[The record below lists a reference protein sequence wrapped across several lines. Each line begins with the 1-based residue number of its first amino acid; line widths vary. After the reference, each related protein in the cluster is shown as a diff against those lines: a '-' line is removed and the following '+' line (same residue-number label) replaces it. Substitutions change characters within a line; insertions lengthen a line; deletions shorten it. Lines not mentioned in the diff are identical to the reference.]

1 MLKSECSYTL
11 THPMYSSVF
20 QRLSLKSRVT
30 LLTLVIFLLS
40 TWVSTLFA
48 SRMLRADLEQML
60 GQQQFSTASLAAS
73 QVDEALSSRMKAL
86 EQAAERSGPV
96 LLAGPAAMQAWLD
109 QNQLLSDL
117 FNFGVLA
124 YRSDGTAIAE
134 SPLRAGRVGLNYM
147 DNATVLAALTLGKS
161 STSEVQMGKK
171 LRAPVFGMTVPIRNP
186 QGQVVGAL
194 SGVIDLGAPNFLDR
208 IIQNRYGKTGGY
220 LLVAPLQRLVV
231 TATDKS
237 RIMEQLPPA
246 GVHPGLDRFINGY
259 EGSAVLVNPQGLE
272 VLVSD
277 IGIPSVGWLLAAVL
291 PAQEAFAPIR
301 ALQQHLMLA
310 AVVLTLLAG
319 ALTWWMVRRQL
330 APVLATVKTLAT
342 LSGSGQIPQPLPIA
356 HHDEFGALVTG
367 FNGLLQTL
375 AKRETDLT
383 LSAQRYRQLVNDLQV
398 GVLIQSPT
406 SEILMSNQ
414 LALDLLGLTLDQLLG
429 KTSFDPDWDVIHEDG
444 SPFPGN
450 THPVP
455 QAIAMKQ
462 AVEDVVMGVFRPA
475 SKDRVWLL
483 VTAKPQFSPEGGLQQ
498 VVCTF
503 SNISTRKVAEA
514 ALEKSEAF
522 KNTVLNSLTA
532 EIAVVDRNG
541 IIRAVNKGWQCF
553 ARDNSDSLGKPV
565 ASVGVGANYLSVCD
579 ADSRSGIEAVLSGL
593 LPEFSLEYPCD
604 SPTQKRWF
612 LMTVVPLGRDVQDG
626 AVITHADIS
635 AIKQATQGELHRS
648 HILELLASDQALG
661 VVLEAL
667 VLGAEQLQL
676 RALCSIL
683 LLSSD
688 GRHFGRGVAP
698 SLPDFYNAAL
708 EGLEIGQGVGS
719 CGTAAFTGEL
729 VVVEDIATHPYW
741 APYKDLAASAGLGSC
756 WSQPFRDSRGR
767 VLGTF
772 AIYHNDVHT
781 PEASDIALI
790 EQSARLASIAVEKS
804 LALQQLRDSETR
816 FRTVMEDIVGV
827 AAQGYAMDGTV
838 TFWNRASE
846 QLYGYT
852 AEEAMGNNLLDLIIP
867 PKMRDGV
874 AAAMSAMRVTGQAIA
889 AGELV
894 LMAKGGAAVPVYSSH
909 ALVKPV
915 LGQQEFF
922 CLDIDLTERKRME
935 EQVRQLSFFDPL
947 TLLPN
952 RRMFD
957 DRLKQTMAASNRSGH
972 FGALMFID
980 LDNFKPINDTHG
992 HEFGDQLL
1000 IEVAQRLLACVREVD
1015 TVARIGGD
1023 EFVVMLSDLTA
1034 ERRES
1039 NEQARSIA
1047 EKIRVSLVQPYV
1059 LTVRHDGKP
1068 DITVE
1073 HHCSASLGVA
1083 LFINHESSPYDIL
1096 KRADA
1101 AMYLAKDAGRNQ
1113 VCTYEEPA
1121 GGAA

>member
-1 MLKSECSYTL
+1 
-11 THPMYSSVF
+11 
-20 QRLSLKSRVT
+20 
-30 LLTLVIFLLS
+30 
-40 TWVSTLFA
+40 
-48 SRMLRADLEQML
+48 
-60 GQQQFSTASLAAS
+60 
-73 QVDEALSSRMKAL
+73 
-86 EQAAERSGPV
+86 
-96 LLAGPAAMQAWLD
+96 LLA
-109 QNQLLSDL
+109 DL

-124 YRSDGTAIAE
+124 YQSDGVAIAE
-134 SPLRAGRVGLNYM
+134 SPLRAGRVGTNYL
-147 DNATVLAALTLGKS
+147 DNATVLAALTQGKS
-161 STSEVQMGKK
+161 STSDVHLGKK
-171 LRAPVFGMTVPIRNP
+171 LQAPVFGMTVPIRNP
-186 QGQVVGAL
+186 QGHVVGAL
-194 SGVIDLGAPNFLDR
+194 SGVIDLGAPNFVDR

-220 LLVAPLQRLVV
+220 LLIAPRQRLVV

-237 RIMEQLPPA
+237 RIMEQLPPV
-246 GVHPGLDRFINGY
+246 GVLPMLDRFVSGY
-259 EGSAVLVNPQGLE
+259 EGTAVLVNPRGVE
-272 VLVSD
+272 VLASDVSV
-277 IGIPSVGWLLAAVL
+277 PSVGWLLAAVL

-301 ALQQHLMLA
+301 ALQQNLLLA

-319 ALTWWMVRRQL
+319 GLTWWMVRRQL

-342 LSGSGQIPQPLPIA
+342 LSRNGQTPQPLAIT
-356 HHDEFGALVTG
+356 HQDEFGDLVEG
-367 FNGLLQTL
+367 FNGLLHTL
-375 AKRETDLT
+375 AKRETALT
-383 LSAQRYRQLVNDLQV
+383 LSTQRYRQLVDDLQV
-398 GVLIQSPT
+398 GVVIHSPT
-406 SEILMSNQ
+406 SEIILSNQ

-429 KTSFDPDWDVIHEDG
+429 KTSFDPSWDVIHADG
-444 SPFPGN
+444 SPFPGA
-450 THPVP
+450 THPVS
-455 QAIAMKQ
+455 QAIATGQ
-462 AVEDVVMGVFRPA
+462 AVKDVEMGVYRPA

-483 VTAKPQFSPEGGLQQ
+483 VTAKPQFNPDGSLNQ
-498 VVCTF
+498 VVVTF
-503 SNISTRKVAEA
+503 SNISKRKVAEA
-514 ALEKSEAF
+514 SLEKSEAF
-522 KNTVLNSLTA
+522 KSTVLNSLTA
-532 EIAVVDRNG
+532 EIAVVDRHG
-541 IIRAVNKGWQCF
+541 TIQAVNKGWQRF
-553 ARDNSDSLGKPV
+553 ARDNRDTSGKPFV
-565 ASVGVGANYLSVCD
+565 SVGVGANYLSVCD
-579 ADSRSGIEAVLSGL
+579 AGSRSGIEAVLSWR

-612 LMTVVPLGRDVQDG
+612 LMTVVPLGPDVQDG

-648 HILELLASDQALG
+648 HILELLASDQPLG

-688 GRHFGRGVAP
+688 GRRFGRGVAP
-698 SLPDFYNAAL
+698 SLPDFYNTAL

-719 CGTAAFTGEL
+719 CGTSAFTGEL

-772 AIYHNDVHT
+772 AIYHHDAHT

-852 AEEAMGNNLLDLIIP
+852 AEEAMGSNLLDLIIP
-867 PKMRDGV
+867 PEMRDGV
-874 AAAMSAMRVTGQAIA
+874 ATAMSAMRVTGQAIA

-915 LGQQEFF
+915 LGEQELF

-935 EQVRQLSFFDPL
+935 EQVRQLAFFDPL
-947 TLLPN
+947 TQLPN
-952 RRMFD
+952 RRMLD

-992 HEFGDQLL
+992 HEFGDLLL
-1000 IEVAQRLLACVREVD
+1000 IEVAQRLLACVREAD

-1034 ERRES
+1034 DRGES
-1039 NEQARSIA
+1039 TGQAQVIG
-1047 EKIRVSLVQPYV
+1047 EKIRVSLAQPYV
-1059 LTVRHDGKP
+1059 LTVTQQGKP
-1068 DITVE
+1068 DQTVE
-1073 HHCSASLGVA
+1073 HHCSASLGVV
-1083 LFINHESSPYDIL
+1083 LFFDHESSQSDIL
-1096 KRADA
+1096 KWADA
-1101 AMYLAKDAGRNQ
+1101 AMYRAKEAGRNRLNFHD
-1113 VCTYEEPA
+1113 
-1121 GGAA
+1121 GISDGAA